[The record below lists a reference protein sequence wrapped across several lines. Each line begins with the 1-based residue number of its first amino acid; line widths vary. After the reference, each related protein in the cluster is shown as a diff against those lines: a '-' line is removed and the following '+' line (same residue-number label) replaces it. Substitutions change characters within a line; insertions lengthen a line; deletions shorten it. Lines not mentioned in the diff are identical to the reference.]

1 MVRTVV
7 NTNYKITMNG
17 KQYLVNWKG
26 VNEDQNTLE
35 PAKIFEKDIHK
46 AVKDYK
52 QVPVELRESPM
63 NLDLE

>member
-1 MVRTVV
+1 MV
-7 NTNYKITMNG
+7 NTNYKITKNG

-26 VNEDQNTLE
+26 YNEDQNTLE
-35 PAKIFEKDIHK
+35 PAKIIEKDIHK

-52 QVPVELRESPM
+52 QVLVELRESPM